1 MGEEGGDTKLENMEL
16 KLKIS
21 ILWIVSSL
29 IGLSSGIISFMEP
42 GMITDLMDGE
52 VAGMEISN
60 EFLLVFAILVLIAV
74 FMPFL
79 TITLKDRMNRWTN
92 IILGIFFTAFS
103 IIDLKDYIAKQ
114 SGYAILLTI
123 GGMAT
128 TALIAWFAYKWPK
141 Q

>member
-1 MGEEGGDTKLENMEL
+1 MEL

-29 IGLSSGIISFMEP
+29 IGLSSGLLSFMEP

-52 VAGMEISN
+52 VAGMQITN
-60 EFLLVFAILVLIAV
+60 EFLLLFSILVLITV

-79 TITLKDRMNRWTN
+79 TITLKGQANRWTN
-92 IILGIFFTAFS
+92 IILGIVFTALS
-103 IIDLKDYIAKQ
+103 LIDLNDYITKQ

-123 GGMAT
+123 AGMVT
-128 TALIAWFAYKWPK
+128 TVLIVWYAYKWPK

>member
-1 MGEEGGDTKLENMEL
+1 MEL

-29 IGLSSGIISFMEP
+29 IGLSSGLLSFMEP

-52 VAGMEISN
+52 VAGMQITN
-60 EFLLVFAILVLIAV
+60 EFLLVFAVMVLITV

-79 TITLKDRMNRWTN
+79 TITLKDRMNRWIN

-103 IIDLKDYIAKQ
+103 IIDLKDYITKQ

-123 GGMAT
+123 AGMVT
-128 TALIAWFAYKWPK
+128 TALIVWYAYKWPK

>member
-1 MGEEGGDTKLENMEL
+1 MEL

-29 IGLSSGIISFMEP
+29 IGLSSGLLSFMEP
-42 GMITDLMDGE
+42 GMITDLM
-52 VAGMEISN
+52 
-60 EFLLVFAILVLIAV
+60 FAIMVLIAV

-79 TITLKDRMNRWTN
+79 TITLKDRMNRWIN

-103 IIDLKDYIAKQ
+103 IIDLKDYITKQ

-123 GGMAT
+123 AGMVT
-128 TALIAWFAYKWPK
+128 TALIVWYAYKWPK